1 MAGAPIFT
9 MALSHDPSILA
20 AAFRQQTGGLTLPD
34 DSTYQILE
42 PDPNRVLI
50 VFEVHSSTVDI
61 LVKWKGPSD
70 ILFEYI
76 LEQPYEKLIMK
87 YSDYG
92 NLITGEFLAAT
103 ATTSLSAEPVGWTT
117 VSFIPSLL
125 RG

>member
-1 MAGAPIFT
+1 
-9 MALSHDPSILA
+9 MALSHDPSVLSP
-20 AAFRQQTGGLTLPD
+20 AFRHQTGGITLPD
-34 DSTYQILE
+34 NANYQILE

-50 VFEVHSSTVDI
+50 VFEVHGSTVDI

-70 ILFEYI
+70 IFFEYI
-76 LEQPYEKLIMK
+76 IEQPYEKLIMK

-92 NLITGEFLAAT
+92 NLITGEFLVST
-103 ATTSLSAEPVGWTT
+103 ATISLAAEPVGWTT